1 MNRLSLCVP
10 RLMLATL
17 LVCVPAVSVASTQ
30 THVRAPPDLLQRVG
44 FDQDLGAQVPMDG
57 TFRDAQGKPVT
68 LRDLADGKPILLVPG
83 YFHCENLCGIVRVGV
98 ANAVRASGFTPGQ
111 QFNVV
116 LVSIDPRD
124 TPASALATQ
133 RNDAFAHPGAHV
145 QQWHYLTGPEATSAA
160 LMRSIGFRYF
170 YDSRNGQFDHA
181 AGVVLLT
188 PQGKVSQY
196 LFGVK
201 FPART
206 LRLGL
211 VHASD
216 NRIGNLV
223 DQFLL
228 LCCQYDASTGRYTL
242 VIHRVMQALGI
253 ATALLL
259 AGFLL
264 VLRRMERRRG
274 GWDIPDNGRSDDGG
288 PRA

>member
-1 MNRLSLCVP
+1 MNRFAASARRSMFAMLLMCV
-10 RLMLATL
+10 AGT
-17 LVCVPAVSVASTQ
+17 CFASTQ

-57 TFRDAQGKPVT
+57 TFRDAHGQPVT
-68 LRDLADGKPILLVPG
+68 LGALADGRPTLLVPG
-83 YFHCENLCGIVRVGV
+83 YFHCANLCGIVRAGV
-98 ANAVRASGFTPGQ
+98 ANAVRASGFVPGK

-124 TPASALATQ
+124 TPKSALATQ

-145 QQWHYLTGPEATSAA
+145 SGWHYLTGPEATSAA

-211 VHASD
+211 VHASG
-216 NRIGNLV
+216 NHIGNIV
-223 DQFLL
+223 DQVLL
-228 LCCQYDASTGRYTL
+228 LCCRYDASTGRYTL
-242 VIHRVMQALGI
+242 VIHRVMQGLGI
-253 ATALLL
+253 ATVLLL
-259 AGFLL
+259 VGFLL
-264 VLRRMERRRG
+264 VLRRMERRRS
-274 GWDIPDNGRSDDGG
+274 GWDIPGNGRPDNGG

>member
-1 MNRLSLCVP
+1 LKGIHIGSAA
-10 RLMLATL
+10 LAALAL
-17 LVCVPAVSVASTQ
+17 LLICITGRCIASTQ
-30 THVRAPPDLLQRVG
+30 SHVRAPPDLLQRVG
-44 FDQDLGAQVPMDG
+44 FDQDLGARVPMDG
-57 TFRDAQGKPVT
+57 MFRDAHGNPVT
-68 LRDLADGKPILLVPG
+68 LRALAQGRPTLLVPG
-83 YFHCENLCGIVRVGV
+83 YFHCANLCGIVRAGV
-98 ANAVRASGFTPGQ
+98 ANAVEASGFAPGK

-124 TPASALATQ
+124 TPKSALATK
-133 RNDAFAHPGAHV
+133 RNDAFAHPGAYV

-170 YDSRNGQFDHA
+170 YDSRNDQFDHA

-188 PQGKVSQY
+188 PDGKVSQY

-216 NRIGNLV
+216 GRIGNLV

-242 VIHRVMQALGI
+242 VIHRVMQGLGI

-274 GWDIPDNGRSDDGG
+274 GWDAPDDGET
-288 PRA
+288 RS

>member
-1 MNRLSLCVP
+1 V
-10 RLMLATL
+10 LAL
-17 LVCVPAVSVASTQ
+17 LLAWLPAAGFASTQ
-30 THVRAPPDLLQRVG
+30 AHVRAPPDLLKRVG
-44 FDQDLGAQVPMDG
+44 FDQDLGARAPMDG
-57 TFRDAQGKPVT
+57 KFRDAHGQPAS
-68 LRDLADGKPILLVPG
+68 LRGLAQGKPILLVPG
-83 YFHCENLCGIVRVGV
+83 YFHCANLCGIVRAGV
-98 ANAVRASGFTPGQ
+98 ANAVKASGFVPGR

-124 TPASALATQ
+124 TPKSALATK
-133 RNDAFAHPGAHV
+133 RNDAFAHPDAHV

-188 PQGKVSQY
+188 PDGKVSQY

-216 NRIGNLV
+216 HRIGNLV

-228 LCCQYDASTGRYTL
+228 LCCRYDASTGRYTL
-242 VIHRVMQALGI
+242 VIHRVMQGLGI

-274 GWDIPDNGRSDDGG
+274 GWDLPDDGE
-288 PRA
+288 PRS

>member
-1 MNRLSLCVP
+1 ML
-10 RLMLATL
+10 LATL
-17 LVCVPAVSVASTQ
+17 LVIVASVAVAQ
-30 THVRAPPDLLQRVG
+30 APTHVRAPPHLVKRVG
-44 FDQDLGAQVPMDG
+44 FDQDLGAPVPMDG
-57 TFRDAQGKPVT
+57 RFLDAHGKPVT
-68 LRDLADGKPILLVPG
+68 LRGLAQGKPILLVPG
-83 YFHCENLCGIVRVGV
+83 YFHCVNLCGIVRAGV
-98 ANAVRASGFTPGQ
+98 ANAVAASGFVPGK

-124 TPASALATQ
+124 TPGSALATK

-145 QQWHYLTGPEATSAA
+145 AQWHYLTGPGATSAA

-170 YDSRNGQFDHA
+170 YDSRNGQYDHA

-188 PQGKVSQY
+188 AQGKVSQY

-216 NRIGNLV
+216 GRIGNLV
-223 DQFLL
+223 DAILL
-228 LCCQYDASTGRYTL
+228 LCCRYDASTGRYTL
-242 VIHRVMQALGI
+242 VIHHIMQGLGI

-259 AGFLL
+259 CLFIVL
-264 VLRRMERRRG
+264 LRRSERRRHRDG
-274 GWDIPDNGRSDDGG
+274 PDGGRSVDEGSQ
-288 PRA
+288 P

>member
-1 MNRLSLCVP
+1 MRLAASARTLMFAMLLGFVP
-10 RLMLATL
+10 VAGF
-17 LVCVPAVSVASTQ
+17 ASTE
-30 THVRAPPDLLQRVG
+30 THVRAPPDLLQRIG
-44 FDQDLGAQVPMDG
+44 FDQDLGARVPMNG
-57 TFRDAQGKPVT
+57 KFLDAHGKSVT
-68 LRDLADGKPILLVPG
+68 LRGLAHGKPTLLVPG
-83 YFHCENLCGIVRVGV
+83 YFHCANLCGIVRAGV
-98 ANAVRASGFTPGQ
+98 ANAVKASGFVPGK

-116 LVSIDPRD
+116 LVSIDPSD
-124 TPASALATQ
+124 TPGSALATKH
-133 RNDAFAHPGAHV
+133 NDAFAHPGAHV
-145 QQWHYLTGPEATSAA
+145 SQWHYLTGPGATSAS

-216 NRIGNLV
+216 NRIGNIV

-228 LCCQYDASTGRYTL
+228 LCCRYDASTGRYTL
-242 VIHRVMQALGI
+242 VIHRVMQGLGI

-259 AGFLL
+259 AGFLV

-274 GWDIPDNGRSDDGG
+274 GWDIPDNGRPDDRG

>member
-1 MNRLSLCVP
+1 MNRLSLCVLT
-10 RLMLATL
+10 LMFAVL
-17 LVCVPAVSVASTQ
+17 LGCVPVVGFATTATR
-30 THVRAPPDLLQRVG
+30 VRAPPDLLQRVG
-44 FDQDLGAQVPMDG
+44 FDQDLGTQVPMDG
-57 TFRDAQGKPVT
+57 NFRDAQGKPVT
-68 LRDLADGKPILLVPG
+68 LRALANGKPILLVPG
-83 YFHCENLCGIVRVGV
+83 YFHCANLCGIVRAGV
-98 ANAVRASGFTPGQ
+98 ANAVRASGFVPGD

-124 TPASALATQ
+124 TPKSALATK

-188 PQGKVSQY
+188 PEGKVSQY

-211 VHASD
+211 VHASG
-216 NRIGNLV
+216 NHIGNLV
-223 DQFLL
+223 DQVLL
-228 LCCQYDASTGRYTL
+228 LCCRYDASTGRYTL
-242 VIHRVMQALGI
+242 VIHRVMQGLGI
-253 ATALLL
+253 TTALML
-259 AGFLL
+259 GVFLV
-264 VLRRMERRRG
+264 VLRRMERRRS
-274 GWDIPDNGRSDDGG
+274 GWEAPGNGG
-288 PRA
+288 PRP

>member
-1 MNRLSLCVP
+1 MTTVATRAGSML
-10 RLMLATL
+10 LATL
-17 LVCVPAVSVASTQ
+17 LVIVSCTASAQ
-30 THVRAPPDLLQRVG
+30 APSHVRAPPDLLKRVG

-57 TFRDAQGKPVT
+57 QFRDAHGKPVT
-68 LRDLADGKPILLVPG
+68 LRSLAHGNPILLVPG
-83 YFHCENLCGIVRVGV
+83 YFHCVNLCGIVRTGV
-98 ANAVRASGFTPGQ
+98 ANAVRASGFVPGR

-124 TPASALATQ
+124 TPKSAFATK
-133 RNDAFAHPGAHV
+133 RNDAFAHPGAHIM
-145 QQWHYLTGPEATSAA
+145 QWHYLTGPRAASAA

-170 YDSRNGQFDHA
+170 HDSRSDQFVHA

-188 PQGKVSQY
+188 PAGKVSQY

-216 NRIGNLV
+216 NRIGNLI
-223 DQFLL
+223 DQVLL
-228 LCCQYDASTGRYTL
+228 LCCRYDASTGRYTL
-242 VIHRVMQALGI
+242 VIHRVMQGLGI
-253 ATALLL
+253 TTALML
-259 AGFLL
+259 GVFLV
-264 VLRRMERRRG
+264 VLRRLERRRG
-274 GWDIPDNGRSDDGG
+274 GWDAPGNRG

>member
-1 MNRLSLCVP
+1 MNRLSLCVLT
-10 RLMLATL
+10 LMFAVL
-17 LVCVPAVSVASTQ
+17 LGCVPVVGIAT
-30 THVRAPPDLLQRVG
+30 TTTRVRAPPDLLQRVG
-44 FDQDLGAQVPMDG
+44 FDQDLGTQVPMDG
-57 TFRDAQGKPVT
+57 NFRDAQGKPVT
-68 LRDLADGKPILLVPG
+68 LRALANGKPILLVPG
-83 YFHCENLCGIVRVGV
+83 YFHCGNLCGIVRAGV
-98 ANAVRASGFTPGQ
+98 ANAVRASGFVPGD

-124 TPASALATQ
+124 TPKSALATK

-188 PQGKVSQY
+188 SEGKVSQY

-211 VHASD
+211 VHASG
-216 NRIGNLV
+216 NHIGNLV
-223 DQFLL
+223 DQVLL
-228 LCCQYDASTGRYTL
+228 LCCRYDASTGRYTL
-242 VIHRVMQALGI
+242 VIHRVMQGLGI
-253 ATALLL
+253 ATALML
-259 AGFLL
+259 GVFLV
-264 VLRRMERRRG
+264 VLRRMERRRS
-274 GWDIPDNGRSDDGG
+274 GWDAPGNGG
-288 PRA
+288 PRV

>member
-1 MNRLSLCVP
+1 V
-10 RLMLATL
+10 
-17 LVCVPAVSVASTQ
+17 
-30 THVRAPPDLLQRVG
+30 
-44 FDQDLGAQVPMDG
+44 
-57 TFRDAQGKPVT
+57 K
-68 LRDLADGKPILLVPG
+68 
-83 YFHCENLCGIVRVGV
+83 
-98 ANAVRASGFTPGQ
+98 ASGFTPDK

-124 TPASALATQ
+124 DPGSALATK

-145 QQWHYLTGPEATSAA
+145 EQWHYLTGPQAASAA

-170 YDSRNGQFDHA
+170 YDSRNGQYDHA

-216 NRIGNLV
+216 NRIGNIV
-223 DQFLL
+223 DQVLL
-228 LCCQYDASTGRYTL
+228 LCCQYDASTGRYSL
-242 VIHRVMQALGI
+242 VIHRVMQGLGI

-259 AGFLL
+259 CVFII
-264 VLRRMERRRG
+264 VLRRLERRRG
-274 GWDIPDNGRSDDGG
+274 GWDAPGDGG
-288 PRA
+288 PQP

>member
-1 MNRLSLCVP
+1 MNRLSFRVCALMFAMLLGWVP
-10 RLMLATL
+10 VAGSAT
-17 LVCVPAVSVASTQ
+17 TQ
-30 THVRAPPDLLQRVG
+30 THERAPPNLLKRVG
-44 FDQDLGAQVPMDG
+44 FDQDLGARVPMDG
-57 TFRDAQGKPVT
+57 TFRDAHGKRVT
-68 LRDLADGKPILLVPG
+68 LRALAHGKPILLVPG
-83 YFHCENLCGIVRVGV
+83 YFHCVNLCGIVRTGV
-98 ANAVRASGFTPGQ
+98 ANAVGASGFVPGR

-124 TPASALATQ
+124 TPGSALATK

-145 QQWHYLTGPEATSAA
+145 QQWHFLTGPRAASAA

-170 YDSRNGQFDHA
+170 YDSRSDQFVHA

-216 NRIGNLV
+216 DRIGNVV
-223 DQFLL
+223 DHFLL

-242 VIHRVMQALGI
+242 VIHRVMQGLGI
-253 ATALLL
+253 TTALLL
-259 AGFLL
+259 AVFLI
-264 VLRRMERRRG
+264 VLRRMERQRG
-274 GWDIPDNGRSDDGG
+274 GWDVPEKGG
-288 PRA
+288 PEA

>member
-1 MNRLSLCVP
+1 MRWVASA
-10 RLMLATL
+10 RTLMFAML
-17 LVCVPAVSVASTQ
+17 LGFAPAAGFASTQ
-30 THVRAPPDLLQRVG
+30 THVRAPPDLLKRVG
-44 FDQDLGAQVPMDG
+44 FDQDLGAKVPLDG
-57 TFRDAQGKPVT
+57 KFLDAHGKPVT
-68 LRDLADGKPILLVPG
+68 LRGLAHGKPILLVPG
-83 YFHCENLCGIVRVGV
+83 YFHCVNLCGIVRAGV
-98 ANAVRASGFTPGQ
+98 ANAVKASGFTPGK

-124 TPASALATQ
+124 TPKSALVTK

-145 QQWHYLTGPEATSAA
+145 RQWHFLTAPAATSAA

-188 PQGKVSQY
+188 PRGKVSQY

-201 FPART
+201 FPARS

-223 DQFLL
+223 DRVLL
-228 LCCQYDASTGRYTL
+228 LCCRYDASTGRYTL
-242 VIHRVMQALGI
+242 VIHRVMQGLGI
-253 ATALLL
+253 ATALML
-259 AGFLL
+259 GVFLL
-264 VLRRMERRRG
+264 VLRRVERRRG
-274 GWDIPDNGRSDDGG
+274 GRDVPNDGRPDDQG
-288 PRA
+288 PQA

>member
-1 MNRLSLCVP
+1 MNRLLPCVCT
-10 RLMLATL
+10 LMFAMLPG
-17 LVCVPAVSVASTQ
+17 CVPAAGFASTQ
-30 THVRAPPDLLQRVG
+30 THVRAPPDLLHRVG

-57 TFRDAQGKPVT
+57 KFLDAHGKPVT
-68 LRDLADGKPILLVPG
+68 LRSLAHGKPILLVPG
-83 YFHCENLCGIVRVGV
+83 YFHCVNLCGIVRAGV
-98 ANAVRASGFTPGQ
+98 ANAVKASGFTPGQ

-124 TPASALATQ
+124 DPGSALATQ
-133 RNDAFAHPGAHV
+133 RNDAFAHKGAHV
-145 QQWHYLTGPEATSAA
+145 SRWHYLTGPQATSAA

-170 YDSRNGQFDHA
+170 YDSRNGQYDHA

-211 VHASD
+211 VHASG
-216 NRIGNLV
+216 NRIGNIV

-228 LCCQYDASTGRYTL
+228 LCCQYDASTGRYSL
-242 VIHRVMQALGI
+242 VIHRVMQGLGI
-253 ATALLL
+253 TTALMLCV
-259 AGFLL
+259 FIV
-264 VLRRMERRRG
+264 VLRRMECRRRG
-274 GWDIPDNGRSDDGG
+274 WDVPDDGG
-288 PRA
+288 TR

>member
-1 MNRLSLCVP
+1 ML
-10 RLMLATL
+10 LMCIAGT
-17 LVCVPAVSVASTQ
+17 CPASTR
-30 THVRAPPDLLQRVG
+30 THVRAPPDLLKRVG
-44 FDQDLGAQVPMDG
+44 FDQDFGARVPMDG
-57 TFRDAQGKPVT
+57 RFRDAHGEPVT
-68 LRDLADGKPILLVPG
+68 LRGLAHGKPILLVPG
-83 YFHCENLCGIVRVGV
+83 YFHCVNLCGIVRTGV
-98 ANAVRASGFTPGQ
+98 ANAVKASGFVPGQ

-133 RNDAFAHPGAHV
+133 RNDAFAHPGAHIS
-145 QQWHYLTGPEATSAA
+145 QWHYLTGPQSASAA

-170 YDSRNGQFDHA
+170 HDSRSDQFVHA

-188 PQGKVSQY
+188 PAGKVSQY

-201 FPART
+201 FPPRT

-216 NRIGNLV
+216 DRIGNVV
-223 DQFLL
+223 DHFLL

-242 VIHRVMQALGI
+242 VIHRVMQGLGI

-259 AGFLL
+259 VVFLV
-264 VLRRMERRRG
+264 VLRRMERRRS
-274 GWDIPDNGRSDDGG
+274 GWNVPDEGG
-288 PRA
+288 PKA

>member
-1 MNRLSLCVP
+1 ML
-10 RLMLATL
+10 LMCMAGACL
-17 LVCVPAVSVASTQ
+17 ASTQ

-44 FDQDLGAQVPMDG
+44 FDQDLGAKVPMDG
-57 TFRDAQGKPVT
+57 KFRDAHGKPVT
-68 LRDLADGKPILLVPG
+68 LRGLAQGKPILLVPG
-83 YFHCENLCGIVRVGV
+83 YFHCVNLCGIVRAGV
-98 ANAVRASGFTPGQ
+98 ANAVKASGFVPGR

-124 TPASALATQ
+124 TPASALATK
-133 RNDAFAHPGAHV
+133 RNDAFAHPGGHV
-145 QQWHYLTGPEATSAA
+145 EDWHYLTGPETTSAA

-170 YDSRNGQFDHA
+170 YDSRNDQFDHA

-188 PQGKVSQY
+188 PDGKVSQY

-216 NRIGNLV
+216 DRIGNLV

-242 VIHRVMQALGI
+242 VIHRVMQGLGI

-274 GWDIPDNGRSDDGG
+274 GWDLPDDGE
-288 PRA
+288 PRS

>member
-1 MNRLSLCVP
+1 MNRFDPSALRSISVI
-10 RLMLATL
+10 L
-17 LVCVPAVSVASTQ
+17 LVCVAGTCFASTQ
-30 THVRAPPDLLQRVG
+30 THVRAPSNLLKRVG
-44 FDQDLGAQVPMDG
+44 FDQDLGARVPMDG
-57 TFRDAQGKPVT
+57 KFLDAHGKSVTLRGLAQGKPV
-68 LRDLADGKPILLVPG
+68 LLVPG
-83 YFHCENLCGIVRVGV
+83 YFHCRNLCGIVRAGV
-98 ANAVRASGFTPGQ
+98 ANAVKASGFVPGK

-124 TPASALATQ
+124 TPKSALATK

-145 QQWHYLTGPEATSAA
+145 RQWHYLTAPEATSAA

-170 YDSRNGQFDHA
+170 YDSRNGQYDHA

-188 PQGKVSQY
+188 PAGKVSQY

-216 NRIGNLV
+216 DRIGNLV
-223 DQFLL
+223 DEVLL
-228 LCCQYDASTGRYTL
+228 LCCRYDASTGRYTL
-242 VIHRVMQALGI
+242 VIHRVMQGLGI

-259 AGFLL
+259 VGFLL
-264 VLRRMERRRG
+264 VMRRMERRRG
-274 GWDIPDNGRSDDGG
+274 GWDWHGKGR
-288 PRA
+288 PRL

>member
-1 MNRLSLCVP
+1 MNRFAASACRLIPAMLLACVAGTC
-10 RLMLATL
+10 LAS
-17 LVCVPAVSVASTQ
+17 AQ

-57 TFRDAQGKPVT
+57 KFRDAHGEPVS
-68 LRDLADGKPILLVPG
+68 LRGLANGKPILLVPG
-83 YFHCENLCGIVRVGV
+83 YFHCANLCGIVRAGV
-98 ANAVRASGFTPGQ
+98 ANAVRASGFVPGD

-124 TPASALATQ
+124 TPKSALVTK

-145 QQWHYLTGPEATSAA
+145 RQWHYLTGPEAASAA

-170 YDSRNGQFDHA
+170 HDSRNGQFDHA

-188 PQGKVSQY
+188 PEGKVSQY

-211 VHASD
+211 VHASN

-223 DQFLL
+223 DHFLL

-242 VIHRVMQALGI
+242 VIHRVMQGLGI
-253 ATALLL
+253 TTALLL
-259 AGFLL
+259 GVFL
-264 VLRRMERRRG
+264 VALRRMERRRG
-274 GWDIPDNGRSDDGG
+274 GWDVPGNGG
-288 PRA
+288 PRT

>member
-1 MNRLSLCVP
+1 ML
-10 RLMLATL
+10 LMCIVGTCL
-17 LVCVPAVSVASTQ
+17 ASTQ
-30 THVRAPPDLLQRVG
+30 THVRAPPGLLQRVG

-57 TFRDAQGKPVT
+57 KFRDARGKPVT
-68 LRDLADGKPILLVPG
+68 LRGLADGKPILLVPG
-83 YFHCENLCGIVRVGV
+83 YFHCANLCGIVRAGV
-98 ANAVRASGFTPGQ
+98 ANAVKASGFTPGK

-116 LVSIDPRD
+116 LVSIDSRD
-124 TPASALATQ
+124 TPGSALATK

-145 QQWHYLTGPEATSAA
+145 SQWHYLTGPKATSAA

-216 NRIGNLV
+216 NRIGNIV

-228 LCCQYDASTGRYTL
+228 LCCRYDASTGRYTL
-242 VIHRVMQALGI
+242 VIHRVMQGLGI

-264 VLRRMERRRG
+264 ALRRMERRRG
-274 GWDIPDNGRSDDGG
+274 RWNVPNNGGPDDEG